1 MEDEQVDV
9 GKDSSGGIS
18 DSPLSGDLPLPS
30 ETVVEST
37 DIDNPVEEAFEE
49 EDEGEIMVEIV
60 GSDVFVDGVSGL
72 KEGDF
77 AVSEEV
83 GGVCKNIEESRVPD
97 VSEAMDVSEKEYAVT
112 EEVDIS
118 LTESATALS
127 SSVNVWNPGN
137 EEMAVS
143 LSVETTSV
151 VISEEKTVI
160 NEPSKDSAEALVGV
174 KAGVL
179 VKEDELLL
187 PSSNSQGE
195 NEESHGGETAPSEL
209 SANPNCDD
217 SGNVKVDGGDSV
229 VGGEFLS
236 ADMAKD
242 GDCLVEDKFVDEK
255 EVVAAESQVSVL
267 EMSEN
272 QGCVNESREI
282 KPDSSH
288 GSEGVSRASPE
299 TILEESGVGAE
310 FDDVM
315 DSEDGTSNIN
325 PEIDEVL
332 LETDMVDQSHF
343 VSNEPPHLAD
353 ESNTAVVNN
362 DDGPND
368 EIEADKEEENQT
380 NTTGPIL
387 PEDEEIVQADSGE
400 VTEHQKVMEVVD
412 VGGFSEKGDVEI
424 PALDA
429 SSESMKLLEE
439 GEEILREDSD
449 MIEDQQP
456 VVDTTV
462 GGGVTDH
469 QKEMEV
475 VDGGEN
481 VETMDFEISEQSLV
495 GPENA
500 EIPADVSMTED
511 HVVLDNVFEERGDLP
526 QGNEEEVPVE
536 VVENL
541 ESIDL
546 IQFVDADIAP
556 ISDITQVNLLPESTE
571 KPELDNFTETNGF
584 YIADDHTSDEAEL
597 MDEELETETSKF
609 SNEET
614 TKSVRMN
621 LSSYLSPPDN
631 EGTFAI
637 SDLVWGKVRSHPWWP
652 GQIFDPEDA
661 SENAAKYHKKDSYL
675 VAYFGDRTFAWN
687 DASVLRPFMSFFPQI
702 EKRSSSETFQ
712 NAVEC
717 ALEEVSRRVELGLAC
732 SCVPKDAYRRIEAQ
746 VVENTGIREES
757 HRRYGVDHSTG
768 AASFEPD
775 KLLDYVRNLAAR
787 SSCGA
792 DQLDLVIARAQLS
805 AFYLFKG
812 YRPITE
818 FPPTGELLEI
828 DQKELADEMEYSPED
843 AEDESAASR
852 KRIATTEPLTTV
864 PIPTSQTPKPS
875 FKIGECIRRVA
886 SQLTAATSSVEK
898 TTAVVSP
905 EASSVEEMLS
915 QLQLVARDPKKR
927 HTFMKNIHNFFMGFR
942 SSIALNK
949 RGRKKKSDSAVGG
962 SGEEFEFDDVNDSY
976 WTDRIVHNYPEE
988 QLITTTTNNNRENG
1002 AGSNFQ
1008 LVTFDAE
1015 KSGKAI
1021 RKTNSRK
1028 RYSTGIYPTEA
1039 TEIDEGVKRRKQE
1052 SSPAELI
1059 LTFAERKCVPSEINL
1074 NKMFRRFGPLMESE
1088 TEVDHE
1094 TGCAKVIFKR
1104 GSDAEVAR
1112 NSSEKFGIFGPVLVN
1127 YQIGY
1132 SPLISVK
1139 VLPVEIPQF
1148 EEDMELMM

>member
-1 MEDEQVDV
+1 MEEEQVDV
-9 GKDSSGGIS
+9 GKDSSGGVS

-30 ETVVEST
+30 ETAVEST
-37 DIDNPVEEAFEE
+37 DIDNPVEESFEE

-77 AVSEEV
+77 VVSEEV
-83 GGVCKNIEESRVPD
+83 GGVCKNIEESRVTD

-118 LTESATALS
+118 LSESVTALS
-127 SSVNVWNPGN
+127 SKSVNVWNPGN

-151 VISEEKTVI
+151 VISEERTVI

-174 KAGVL
+174 L
-179 VKEDELLL
+179 EKEDELLL

-195 NEESHGGETAPSEL
+195 NEEAHGGETAPSEL
-209 SANPNCDD
+209 SANPNCDG

-229 VGGEFLS
+229 AGGEFLS

-288 GSEGVSRASPE
+288 GSEGVSRASTE
-299 TILEESGVGAE
+299 TILEESVAGAE

-353 ESNTAVVNN
+353 ESDTAVVNK

-380 NTTGPIL
+380 NTTSPIL

-412 VGGFSEKGDVEI
+412 VGGFSEKGGVEI

-456 VVDTTV
+456 
-462 GGGVTDH
+462 
-469 QKEMEV
+469 KEMEV

-481 VETMDFEISEQSLV
+481 IETMDFEISEQSLV

-511 HVVLDNVFEERGDLP
+511 HVVLDNVIEERGDLP
-526 QGNEEEVPVE
+526 QGNEEEVPAE
-536 VVENL
+536 GVENL

-556 ISDITQVNLLPESTE
+556 ISDITQVNILPESTE

-597 MDEELETETSKF
+597 MDEELETENSKF

-621 LSSYLSPPDN
+621 LSSYLSPPDS

-775 KLLDYVRNLAAR
+775 KLLDY
-787 SSCGA
+787 
-792 DQLDLVIARAQLS
+792 
-805 AFYLFKG
+805 
-812 YRPITE
+812 
-818 FPPTGELLEI
+818 
-828 DQKELADEMEYSPED
+828 KELADEMEYSPED

-927 HTFMKNIHNFFMGFR
+927 HTFMKTIHNFFMGFR

-988 QLITTTTNNNRENG
+988 QLITTTNNNRENG

-1059 LTFAERKCVPSEINL
+1059 LNFAERKCVPSEINL